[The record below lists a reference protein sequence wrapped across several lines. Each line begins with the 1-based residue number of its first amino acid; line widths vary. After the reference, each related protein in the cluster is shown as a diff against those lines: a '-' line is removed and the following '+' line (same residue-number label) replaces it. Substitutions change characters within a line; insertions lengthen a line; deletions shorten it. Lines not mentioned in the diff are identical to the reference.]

1 MRKFI
6 FFKCKFYLP
15 KKLGKMNLFFESFF
29 SHKEAH
35 IWFSLCACDRGIT
48 DRCPIVCL
56 RLSRVQQSICF
67 RSFKSLAAHF
77 VRDEYRLVHH
87 TASLYDSLVNGQCL
101 SALSLSDRL
110 RLARSN
116 QSRTHS
122 KSWIAWNFRAHPPV
136 IISLKLIVWWFSRI
150 VKGSPLKNIF
160 QK

>member
-1 MRKFI
+1 MQV
-6 FFKCKFYLP
+6 LLA
-15 KKLGKMNLFFESFF
+15 KKVRKMNLFSSPFF
-29 SHKEAH
+29 AQRSPYL
-35 IWFSLCACDRGIT
+35 IQFVCMRQGIT

-110 RLARSN
+110 RRWSN